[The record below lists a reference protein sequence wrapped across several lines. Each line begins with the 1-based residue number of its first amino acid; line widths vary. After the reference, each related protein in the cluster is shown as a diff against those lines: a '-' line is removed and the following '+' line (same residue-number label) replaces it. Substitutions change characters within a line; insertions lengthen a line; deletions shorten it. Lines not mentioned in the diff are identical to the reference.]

1 MPSGA
6 LLCLALAA
14 PTQGVEPLAESF
26 VEPEL
31 REVVPR
37 LRDLML
43 EGIDTKVPNVA
54 IHRRALRKVGGATIF
69 DGSYDWHSN
78 LFAHWALLV
87 IARTEGD
94 AELDALLLE
103 RLTPAALEHERAIAQ
118 ALNSEMLLTFPYDHG
133 WMLMLLA
140 ELERHHD
147 PVPVSLREFRVETEA
162 RILRWLEENP
172 FPENDDPKLLGGRR
186 FIGFYRSWLFAWL
199 QVALAGPVG
208 EGSAEKLEALAR
220 ERIAPQRAAIAA
232 HAQPHEWDFL
242 WLPAVLALVEDLG
255 TFAGEE
261 PTPYTLDELG
271 ALPARVTL
279 SDVHVLG
286 VEISKLWGLSVEMR
300 RGYADARAAFHLR
313 YHEILARSDLWE
325 EDFEVVTH
333 WVPQF
338 LWFAIWVADGRP

>member
-1 MPSGA
+1 MIFG
-6 LLCLALAA
+6 LLLALPLAA
-14 PTQGVEPLAESF
+14 SPQGVESP

-43 EGIDTKVPNVA
+43 AGIDTKKPNMA
-54 IHRRALRKVGGATIF
+54 IHRRALRKVGGETIF

-87 IARTEGD
+87 IARTEED
-94 AELDALLLE
+94 AELEALLLE
-103 RLTPAALEHERAIAQ
+103 RLTPAALAHEREIAQ

-140 ELERHHD
+140 ELERHYD
-147 PVPVSLREFRVETEA
+147 PVPASLREFRVETEA

-172 FPENDDPKLLGGRR
+172 FPENDDPNLLGGRN
-186 FIGFYRSWLFAWL
+186 FVGFYRSWLFAWL

-208 EGSAEKLEALAR
+208 EGAAEKLDELAR

-232 HAQPHEWDFL
+232 HADPHEWDFL

-255 TFAGEE
+255 TFEGERADE
-261 PTPYTLDELG
+261 PTPYEAG
-271 ALPARVTL
+271 EPRELPAAVRL
-279 SDVHVLG
+279 SDVHVMG
-286 VEISKLWGLSVEMR
+286 VEISKLWGFAVKMR
-300 RGYADARAAFHLR
+300 RGDADASAAFHLR
-313 YHEILARSDLWE
+313 YHEILARPDLWE

-333 WVPQF
+333 WIPQF